1 MWRSPLNIYISRR
14 FCMHYAT
21 HVKSVLENLINE
33 LSLHKSGYCINPD
46 KDFTRERKLGFKT
59 MVKLLISMEGGTLNS
74 ELLSFSDYDPNATM
88 ASAFVQQRHKL
99 KESLFSDLF
108 YKFNDAFPYNNTF
121 MGYRL
126 IACDGSDLTIYNNS
140 NDPTTYYQTSAN
152 RAGYNMMHLDACY
165 DLCNRRY
172 TDLIISPGQSFNE
185 PGAMTTMMDRYT
197 GSRDT
202 IFIADRGYE
211 SYNVFAHAIE
221 NRLKFLI
228 RVKDINSTGM
238 LKGYIKELPKEET
251 FDVDIERM
259 LTRGW
264 TKEHISQPHIFKLIP
279 TAGTFDYLKNTKD
292 LYKINFRVVR
302 FSISDD
308 SYECI
313 ITNLPR
319 DKFTPETIKK
329 IYQMRWGIE
338 TSFRE
343 LKYAIGLNS
352 FHSRTVKFIRQEVY
366 ARIIMYNYC
375 ELITTH
381 TIVEKTDCKYEY
393 HLNYTMAIILC
404 RKHLRKHINEP
415 PLEIEK
421 LLPRYIQ
428 PVRPGRKD
436 PRKVIKNQPAV
447 SFVYRVAA

>member
-1 MWRSPLNIYISRR
+1 MS
-14 FCMHYAT
+14 YAT
-21 HVKSVLENLINE
+21 HVKSVLDGLIDDF
-33 LSLHKSGYCINPD
+33 SLRKSNYCNNPE
-46 KDFTRERKLGFKT
+46 KDFTRNRKLDFKS
-59 MVKLLISMEGGTLNS
+59 MVKLLISMEGGTINS
-74 ELLSFSDYDPNATM
+74 ELLSFSGYDADAAM
-88 ASAFVQQRHKL
+88 ASAFIQQRHKL
-99 KESLFSDLF
+99 KEELFADLF
-108 YKFNDAFPYNNTF
+108 YEFNNAFLYANTF

-126 IACDGSDLTIYNNS
+126 IACDGSDLTIYNNPH
-140 NDPTTYYQTSAN
+140 DATTYYQTSAN
-152 RAGYNMMHLDACY
+152 RSGYNMIHLDACY

-197 GSRDT
+197 GPRDT

-211 SYNVFAHAIE
+211 SYNIFAHAIE
-221 NRLKFLI
+221 NGFKFLI

-238 LKGYIKELPKEET
+238 LKGYIKELPKAEE

-279 TAGTFDYLKNTKD
+279 TAGTFDYLKNTTD
-292 LYKINFRVVR
+292 LYKMNFRVVR
-302 FSISDD
+302 FAISDD
-308 SYECI
+308 CYECI

-319 DKFTPETIKK
+319 DKFTPETVKK

-343 LKYAIGLNS
+343 LKYAIGLTS

-366 ARIIMYNYC
+366 ARIIMYNFC

-404 RKHLRKHINEP
+404 RKHLRQRMNEP

-421 LLPRYIQ
+421 LLLRYIQ

>member
-1 MWRSPLNIYISRR
+1 MS
-14 FCMHYAT
+14 YAT
-21 HVKSVLENLINE
+21 YVKTILEELIDD
-33 LSLHKSGYCINPD
+33 LYQRKSDYCNNPE
-46 KDFTRERKLGFKT
+46 KDFTRNRKLGFKD
-59 MVKLLISMEGGTLNS
+59 MVRLLISMEGGTINS
-74 ELLSFSDYDPNATM
+74 ELLSFSSYDPNVAM

-99 KESLFSDLF
+99 KENLFSDLF
-108 YKFNDAFPYNNTF
+108 YEFNKAFAFEQTF

-126 IACDGSDLTIYNNS
+126 IACDGSDLTIYNNP
-140 NDPTTYYQTSAN
+140 NDPTTYYQTSSSKS
-152 RAGYNMMHLDACY
+152 GYNMMHLDACY

-172 TDLIISPGQSFNE
+172 TDFIINPGQSFNE
-185 PGAMTTMMDRYT
+185 PRAMVTMMDRYD
-197 GSRDT
+197 GPRET

-221 NRLKFLI
+221 KHLKFLI

-238 LKGYIKELPKEET
+238 LKGYAKELPQTAE
-251 FDVDIERM
+251 FDVDIERT

-264 TKEHISQPHIFKLIP
+264 TKEHLSQPLKYKLIP
-279 TAGTFDYLKNTKD
+279 TTGTFDYLTNTKD
-292 LYKINFRVVR
+292 LYQIKFRVVR
-302 FSISDD
+302 FAISDE

-319 DKFTPETIKK
+319 DSFPPEVIKRL
-329 IYQMRWGIE
+329 YQMRWGIE

-343 LKYAIGLNS
+343 LKYAIGLTA
-352 FHSRTVKFIRQEVY
+352 FHSRKVEFIRQEVY
-366 ARIIMYNYC
+366 ARIIMYNFC

-381 TIVEKTDCKYEY
+381 TIVEKQDCKYEY

-404 RKHLRKHINEP
+404 RKHLRKKGNEP

-421 LLPRYIQ
+421 LLLRYLQ

-436 PRKVIKNQPAV
+436 PRKVIKTQPAV